1 MIQITKN
8 KVVGH
13 CGIMEE
19 IDEYCPVRCA
29 PRKSDSNIGADF
41 LNPVGGW
48 LARLPSQGFCFVGG
62 IKTLAQDLSKA
73 QTRGRSIRAK
83 CSPMERRTL
92 PRRPILQKVL
102 SRPKDAVLLWD
113 CRDGPVRDAIK
124 GKRRGLPCPS
134 LHSTET
140 RTVLQ

>member
-1 MIQITKN
+1 MTQITKN
-8 KVVGH
+8 KDIGRCKMDRSV
-13 CGIMEE
+13 IFAQEFFAEE
-19 IDEYCPVRCA
+19 SVAHGFI
-29 PRKSDSNIGADF
+29 NF
-41 LNPVGGW
+41 F
-48 LARLPSQGFCFVGG
+48 QGLTWRGVQTGPGESLLFWDGT
-62 IKTLAQDLSKA
+62 KTPAKEETKA
-73 QTRGRSIRAK
+73 QTGGRSIRAK
-83 CSPMERRTL
+83 CSPMERSTL
-92 PRRPILQKVL
+92 PRRPILQKYL